1 MEASKGC
8 KWDLGVFLCEA
19 DYESHLTSIPKN
31 SWTESIADEVSK
43 YHSHLQIGNA
53 GHLGEENVS

>member
-31 SWTESIADEVSK
+31 SCSESIPDKVSK
-43 YHSHLQIGNA
+43 YHSHFEIGIA
-53 GHLGEENVS
+53 GHLGEETIS